1 MRRWLAYG
9 ADLHTKNVCIFLR
22 KSSDVNPL
30 MHIYLTLEGAIALR
44 KAHLKGVELA
54 VGETDLLKRTFP
66 VECPYKL
73 IEIVDYNFYPGEP
86 SKLLDES
93 EQ

>member
-1 MRRWLAYG
+1 M
-9 ADLHTKNVCIFLR
+9 
-22 KSSDVNPL
+22 